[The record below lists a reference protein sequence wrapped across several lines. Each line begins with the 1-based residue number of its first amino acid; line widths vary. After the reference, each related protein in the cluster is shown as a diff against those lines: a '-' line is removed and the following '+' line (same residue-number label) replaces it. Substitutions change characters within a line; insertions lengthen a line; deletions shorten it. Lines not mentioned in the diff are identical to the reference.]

1 MIHSQELHVS
11 DATLSAGRSFFTTCH
26 ASRLEFFLRQK
37 ICPISCTSDSG
48 HIAQAAS
55 ATRQIFFVRPSFFDF
70 FFSVQWDFGVI
81 LMCCRWNATV
91 LPDESGRV
99 PWRVTQNRGCFGGP
113 AAARR
118 GFGALRAAAVATS
131 ATWSTYG
138 QGW

>member
-1 MIHSQELHVS
+1 MCPMPHFRLAEVFLLRVMHQGLSSFQGKRFAPFLYIRFRSHSTGNKCNKT
-11 DATLSAGRSFFTTCH
+11 D
-26 ASRLEFFLRQK
+26 FLRAPPQK
-37 ICPISCTSDSG
+37 HP
-48 HIAQAAS
+48 
-55 ATRQIFFVRPSFFDF
+55 PSFVDF
-70 FFSVQWDFGVI
+70 FFSVQWEFGLI

-99 PWRVTQNRGCFGGP
+99 PWRVTQKRGCFDGP

-118 GFGALRAAAVATS
+118 RFGALRAAVVATA